1 MRNEKDALGTL
12 ALPDDVYYGVQTE
25 RARQNFAI
33 SGLTIGDHSHFIWSL
48 AAIKMAAARANQEIG
63 ITANREVCLA
73 HAKSSIALVTI
84 LSPIFGYQKTVEIAQ
99 HALSENK
106 SIKAAA
112 IESGLLSNEEADEL
126 LNPMN
131 LTHPVKC
138 STLLNHYTRL
148 KPAQAVKSEKG

>member
-1 MRNEKDALGTL
+1 
-12 ALPDDVYYGVQTE
+12 
-25 RARQNFAI
+25 
-33 SGLTIGDHSHFIWSL
+33 
-48 AAIKMAAARANQEIG
+48 
-63 ITANREVCLA
+63 
-73 HAKSSIALVTI
+73 VTI

-131 LTHPVKC
+131 LTDPVKC
-138 STLLNHYTRL
+138 SKLLNHYTRL
-148 KPAQAVKSEKG
+148 KSAQAAKPEKG

>member
-63 ITANREVCLA
+63 MLDGELSAAIQRAAQEVMDGKFADQFPVDIFQGGGETSANMNMNEVVANRANEILTGSKGGQPIHHQTVWR
-73 HAKSSIALVTI
+73 ALHCRHNGQ
-84 LSPIFGYQKTVEIAQ
+84 P
-99 HALSENK
+99 
-106 SIKAAA
+106 
-112 IESGLLSNEEADEL
+112 
-126 LNPMN
+126 
-131 LTHPVKC
+131 
-138 STLLNHYTRL
+138 
-148 KPAQAVKSEKG
+148 